1 MDSQLLIKRNRAFAT
16 QDDRPD
22 ARDAVDVRISAMSQ
36 ERLQSSGHADLRNV
50 LCDHD
55 AGVTRLRGQ
64 LPSFYL
70 KQLAHELVRNIH
82 GIGQIENAIEVSAS
96 Y

>member
-1 MDSQLLIKRNRAFAT
+1 MDSQSLTKRNRTSAT
-16 QDDRPD
+16 QDDRPN
-22 ARDAVDVRISAMSQ
+22 ARNAVHVRISAMSQ

-55 AGVTRLRGQ
+55 GEVTRLSGQ

-70 KQLAHELVRNIH
+70 KQLAHELVRNVQ

-96 Y
+96 H

>member
-1 MDSQLLIKRNRAFAT
+1 MDSQLSTKRNRASAT
-16 QDDRPD
+16 EGDRLD
-22 ARDAVDVRISAMSQ
+22 ARDAVHVCISAMSQ

-50 LCDHD
+50 LCEHD
-55 AGVTRLRGQ
+55 SGVTRLRGH

-82 GIGQIENAIEVSAS
+82 GIGQIENAIEVSES